1 MNLKFLK
8 IFDAAPPIEPLDTD
22 SEAYKKTYRYYR
34 IRIMYTS
41 MIGYALFYFVRKNM
55 SLALPGMEAELGIT
69 KAQLG
74 IFLTLHGLLYGLSK
88 LFNGVLGD
96 RSNPR
101 YFMAAGLAL
110 SALMNILFG
119 MSSTVLAF
127 GLFWMLNGYFQ
138 GMGFPPC
145 ARSITHWFSASER
158 GTKFAIWNTSH
169 SIGASLVLV
178 LTSFL
183 VVYDW
188 RLAFYVPA
196 GIALLG
202 AVFLVYWLRDTPESL
217 GLPAVEVYRNEVAD
231 SEPAHQV
238 KWQEQKRYLI
248 KYVIKNPMIWVLALA
263 NFFLYTIRFAILDW
277 GPSFLIEMKGV
288 DITQAGWIVAGYE
301 VFGIAGMLVSGWLM
315 DRVFKGRGGRAAFFY
330 MLACT
335 IAIYLFWRLPSDSPY
350 VYASLLSAIGFFIY
364 GPQALVGTMAANLAT
379 KKVAAAAI
387 GLTGLFG
394 YLSGILSGW
403 GLGAIVDSRGWSQ
416 GYLLLI
422 FAGLAGTI
430 LFALTW
436 NAVGP
441 HMKKNKVYT
450 K

>member
-1 MNLKFLK
+1 MKLKFLK
-8 IFDAAPPIEPLDTD
+8 IFDAAPPVEPLDTD
-22 SEAYKKTYRYYR
+22 TEEYRKTYRYYR
-34 IRIMYTS
+34 IRIMYTT

-74 IFLTLHGLLYGLSK
+74 LFLTLHGLLYGLSK
-88 LFNGVLGD
+88 LFNGILGD
-96 RSNPR
+96 RANPR

-196 GIALLG
+196 GIALFG
-202 AVFLVYWLRDTPESL
+202 SFFLAWWLRDTPESL
-217 GLPAVEVYRNEVAD
+217 GLPAVEVYRNEIAD

-238 KWQEQKRYLI
+238 KWREQKQYLI
-248 KYVIKNPMIWVLALA
+248 KYVVKNPMIWVLAFA

-416 GYLLLI
+416 GYLILI

-441 HMKKNKVYT
+441 HIKKNRVYA

>member
-1 MNLKFLK
+1 MKLKFLK
-8 IFDAAPPIEPLDTD
+8 IFDAAPPVEPLDTD
-22 SEAYKKTYRYYR
+22 TEEYRKTYRYYR
-34 IRIMYTS
+34 IRIMYTT

-74 IFLTLHGLLYGLSK
+74 LFLTLHGLLYGLSK
-88 LFNGVLGD
+88 LFNGILGD
-96 RSNPR
+96 RANPR

-196 GIALLG
+196 GIALFG
-202 AVFLVYWLRDTPESL
+202 SFFLAWWLRDTPESL
-217 GLPAVEVYRNEVAD
+217 GLPAVEVYRNEIAD

-238 KWQEQKRYLI
+238 KWREQKQYLI
-248 KYVIKNPMIWVLALA
+248 KYVVKNPMIWVLAFA

-288 DITQAGWIVAGYE
+288 DITQAGRIVAGYE

-416 GYLLLI
+416 GYLILI

-441 HMKKNKVYT
+441 HIKKNRVYA

>member
-8 IFDAAPPIEPLDTD
+8 IFDAAPPIEPLDVD
-22 SEAYKKTYRYYR
+22 SAEYKKTYRYYR
-34 IRIMYTS
+34 IRIMYTT

-74 IFLTLHGLLYGLSK
+74 LFLTLHGLLYGVSK
-88 LFNGVLGD
+88 LFNGILGD
-96 RSNPR
+96 RANPR

-127 GLFWMLNGYFQ
+127 GLFWLLNGYFQ

-196 GIALLG
+196 GIALVG
-202 AVFLVYWLRDTPESL
+202 AGFLVWWLRDTPESL
-217 GLPAVEVYRNEVAD
+217 GLPAVEVYRDEIAD
-231 SEPAHQV
+231 SEPEHQV
-238 KWQEQKRYLI
+238 KWKEQKQYLI
-248 KYVIKNPMIWVLALA
+248 KYVVKNPMIWVLAFA
-263 NFFLYTIRFAILDW
+263 NFFLYTVRFAILGW
-277 GPSFLIEMKGV
+277 GPSFLTEMKGV

-335 IAIYLFWRLPSDSPY
+335 ISIYLFWRLPSDSPY

-387 GLTGLFG
+387 GLTGFFG

-403 GLGAIVDSRGWSQ
+403 GLGTVVDHSGWNQ
-416 GYLLLI
+416 GFLLLI
-422 FAGLAGTI
+422 FAGMAGTFF
-430 LFALTW
+430 FALTW

-441 HMKKNKVYT
+441 HIKKNKVYA

>member
-1 MNLKFLK
+1 MKLKLLELFSP
-8 IFDAAPPIEPLDTD
+8 APPLEQMDT
-22 SEAYKKTYRYYR
+22 STPEYQKAYRYWR
-34 IRIMYTS
+34 MRIMYTT

-74 IFLTLHGLLYGLSK
+74 LFLTLHGLLYGFSK
-88 LFNGVLGD
+88 FFNGVIAD
-96 RSNPR
+96 RANPR

-110 SALMNILFG
+110 SAIMSILFG

-127 GLFWMLNGYFQ
+127 GLFWLLNGYFQ

-145 ARSITHWFSASER
+145 ARSITHWFSPGER

-183 VVYDW
+183 VVYNW
-188 RLAFYVPA
+188 RWAFYVPA

-202 AVFLVYWLRDTPESL
+202 ALFLAYWLRDTPQSL
-217 GLPAVEVYRNEVAD
+217 GLPPVEVYKGETGN
-231 SEPAHQV
+231 SEPDVQV
-238 KWQEQKRYLI
+238 DWKQQRQFLI
-248 KYVIKNPMIWVLALA
+248 QYVFKNPMIWVLSFA
-263 NFFLYTIRFAILDW
+263 NYFLYTVRFAILDW
-277 GPSFLIEMKGV
+277 GPSFLTEMKGV

-315 DRVFKGRGGRAAFFY
+315 DHVFKGRGGRAAFFY
-330 MLACT
+330 MAACT
-335 IAIYLFWRLPSDSPY
+335 LTIYFFWSIPSDSPY
-350 VYASLLSAIGFFIY
+350 VYASLLSAMGFFIY

-379 KKVAAAAI
+379 KRVAAAAI
-387 GLTGLFG
+387 GLTGIFG

-403 GLGAIVDSRGWSQ
+403 GLGYVVDQSGWST
-416 GYLLLI
+416 GFLVLI
-422 FAGLAGTI
+422 FAGLAGTFF
-430 LFALTW
+430 FALTW
-436 NAVGP
+436 NAAEP
-441 HMKKNKVYT
+441 RLEHK
-450 K
+450 